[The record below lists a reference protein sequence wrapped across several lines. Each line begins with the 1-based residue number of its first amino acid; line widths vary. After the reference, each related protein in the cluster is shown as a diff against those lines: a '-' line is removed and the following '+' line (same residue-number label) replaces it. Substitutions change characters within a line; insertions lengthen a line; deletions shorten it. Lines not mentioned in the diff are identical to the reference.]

1 MVVVVLAGGCG
12 EALQIFNI
20 VSDAQEMQMG
30 QVFST
35 QLERDLRLYDD
46 PVVVAYIVDLGQ
58 RLTAVSQRSD
68 ITYQIKVVDTDDV
81 NAFAVPGGY
90 LYMNRGL
97 ISHAENESEL
107 AGVMGHEV
115 GHIVGRHGS
124 KQISKQYGLQFV
136 TALILGGGNPS
147 TTRQIAAQFAGIGG
161 SLGLLNYGREAEKEA
176 DTYAVQEMY
185 DAGIDPIGMAT
196 FFEKLV
202 GLHGSPPSGFQ
213 ALFSTHP
220 DPQERVDNA
229 RRLIAQLEPKANLT
243 RDTER
248 FQMIKRRLPAIK
260 PRKSEDASER

>member
-12 EALQIFNI
+12 EALQNFNI

-147 TTRQIAAQFAGIGG
+147 IGNGNDFVTGTNSQSHESNEEGVSTAGYTHAVLDVDIGG
-161 SLGLLNYGREAEKEA
+161 ESFFQLGNFRPEDISPVIKNGG
-176 DTYAVQEMY
+176 
-185 DAGIDPIGMAT
+185 DAGINLITNA
-196 FFEKLV
+196 FLASLE
-202 GLHGSPPSGFQ
+202 
-213 ALFSTHP
+213 
-220 DPQERVDNA
+220 VDEFH
-229 RRLIAQLEPKANLT
+229 Q
-243 RDTER
+243 
-248 FQMIKRRLPAIK
+248 FCY
-260 PRKSEDASER
+260 